1 MVPTIRTGWL
11 PAAVGTGMS
20 AQSRP
25 ATGHSRL
32 DGIERRTFLDMLL
45 GVGFVS
51 TAVSFVYPI
60 WRYLIPPVVTEAT
73 TNSVVAGKVTT
84 FKNGSGTIVKFGS
97 KPAIVVRTA
106 QGEFRAFLAVCTHLD
121 CTVQFKAD
129 TSQLWCACH
138 NGLYDLG
145 GNNVSGPPPR
155 PLESFTVNLR
165 GESGQED
172 VVVSKA

>member
-1 MVPTIRTGWL
+1 
-11 PAAVGTGMS
+11 
-20 AQSRP
+20 
-25 ATGHSRL
+25 
-32 DGIERRTFLDMLL
+32 
-45 GVGFVS
+45 VS

-60 WRYLIPPVVTEAT
+60 WRYLIPPIVTEAT
-73 TNSVVAGKVTT
+73 TDSVVAGKVTA

-97 KPAIVVRTA
+97 KPAILVRTA

-138 NGLYDLG
+138 NGLYDLR

-155 PLESFTVNLR
+155 SARVLH
-165 GESGQED
+165 GEPPGEPGQED
-172 VVVSKA
+172 VVVNKA